1 MDRTTRL
8 QKAKKCLDGLS
19 VGDAFGELFF
29 MRSSTL
35 PDTLESL
42 PQGPWPWTDDTHMAL
57 SIFESLKIDGRIIQ
71 DKLAQRFAARFLDEP
86 FRGYGRGAVHLLTK
100 IAQGESWRTVAPSLF
115 GGGSFGNGSAMRVAP
130 LGAFFAT
137 DLLRVVDEA
146 AASAEVT
153 HSHPE
158 GKAGAIAV
166 AVATAIALTCKD
178 KKGVAFIQA
187 VLPWLPDSETKS
199 GIEKALEISPDDIA
213 GAFCTLGT
221 GANVSAQDTVPFC
234 IWAAAYHLGDF
245 EAALWHTAKGRGD
258 VDTTCAIVGG
268 IVAASVPE
276 IPCQLLIRREAI
288 PEL

>member
-1 MDRTTRL
+1 MDHATHL
-8 QKAKKCLDGLS
+8 QDAKKCLDGLS

-35 PDTLESL
+35 SDTLESL

-57 SIFESLKIDGRIIQ
+57 SIFESLKVDGRIIQ

-86 FRGYGRGAVHLLTK
+86 FRGYGRGAAHLLSR
-100 IAQGESWRTVAPSLF
+100 IAQGESWRIVAPSLF

-130 LGAFFAT
+130 LGAFFAS
-137 DLLRVVDEA
+137 DLSRVVGEA
-146 AASAEVT
+146 VASAEVT
-153 HSHPE
+153 HSHHE

-166 AVATAIALTCKD
+166 AVATAIALTYKD
-178 KKGVAFIQA
+178 KKGTAFIQS
-187 VLPWLPDSETKS
+187 VLSWLPDSETKN
-199 GIEKALEISPDDIA
+199 GIKKALEIPPDDIA

-234 IWAAAYHLGDF
+234 IWVAAHHLGDF
-245 EAALWHTAKGRGD
+245 EAALWHTTKGRGD

-276 IPCQLLIRREAI
+276 IPGQLLMRRETL